1 MSRVEVRQVGVVM
14 GVVALWVVVPAL
26 AMPALAVA
34 AVVMVGVVLVGV
46 AVGRSR
52 QVLVRVGGV
61 KVVVAAPLLL
71 LLPR

>member
-1 MSRVEVRQVGVVM
+1 VEVRRVGVVM
-14 GVVALWVVVPAL
+14 GVVALWVVVS
-26 AMPALAVA
+26 ALAVA
-34 AVVMVGVVLVGV
+34 AVVMVGVLLVGV
-46 AVGRSR
+46 AVGRNR